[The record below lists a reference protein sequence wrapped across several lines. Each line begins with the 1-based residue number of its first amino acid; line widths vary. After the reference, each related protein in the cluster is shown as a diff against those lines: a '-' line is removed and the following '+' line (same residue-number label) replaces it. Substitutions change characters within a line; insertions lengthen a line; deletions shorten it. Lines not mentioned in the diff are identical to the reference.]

1 MAEVKGFAVFSPL
14 AVASLSCPK
23 RTLERVIIDESQET
37 DPQIEPALPLSW
49 WVTLGLCLSICKMK
63 GRSEQSYKCLR
74 SRSMVWGPEVY
85 VSSFHFTNLEGRFQ
99 NMAFCR
105 RKNFFFFACFHEPP
119 TECKPVHLIPLEA
132 LPLKANEFGIMFVLI
147 RLCKSTNSRQAS
159 LVAQLVRNPPAM
171 QETRVWFL
179 GWENSPGEG
188 IGYPLQYSWASL
200 VAPMVK
206 NPPAMWKDL
215 GLTPGLGRSPGG
227 GHGNPFQYSGLE
239 NSMDRGAQRAAV
251 CGITW
256 LSKAKHT
263 DSRWDGPTHVCA
275 LVGGHPWEWS

>member
-105 RKNFFFFACFHEPP
+105 RKIFFFFACFHEPP

-147 RLCKSTNSRQAS
+147 RLCKSTNSRQ
-159 LVAQLVRNPPAM
+159 
-171 QETRVWFL
+171 
-179 GWENSPGEG
+179 
-188 IGYPLQYSWASL
+188 ASL